1 VSWIGMIAQLDREST
16 ASATRA
22 GDYWQQSRRPL
33 TSLFFVLPLLVLYEG
48 GVLWLGPDG
57 VRNGAD
63 LWMQQLLGFFGF
75 GGFLLL
81 PVLTIAIL
89 LGWHHTSR
97 QPWRVSR
104 SVLFGMAA
112 ESAALAVFLL
122 VVADLQ
128 ARLLA
133 LTGTPVPCQM
143 GAGVSATGY
152 ASHLVRYFG
161 AGIYEEL
168 LFRLILVPLVMAAVG
183 LLIAGRQV
191 KVAVAL
197 VLTSLLFAAAHYV
210 GPHGDN
216 YQLYSFVF
224 RFVAGGF
231 FVVLFVYRGFGI
243 AAGTHALYDILVS
256 VSA

>member
-1 VSWIGMIAQLDREST
+1 MIAQLDKEST
-16 ASATRA
+16 ALAVRPA
-22 GDYWQQSRRPL
+22 NYWQQSRRPL

-48 GVLWLGPDG
+48 GVLWLGPNG

-63 LWMQQLLGFFGF
+63 LWMQRLLGFFGF

-81 PVLTIAIL
+81 PLLTIAIL

-104 SVLFGMAA
+104 GVLCGMAA
-112 ESAALAVFLL
+112 ESTVLAVLLL
-122 VVADLQ
+122 VFANVQ
-128 ARLLA
+128 ARLLV
-133 LTGTPVPCQM
+133 LTGSPLPCQL
-143 GAGVSATGY
+143 GDGTSAVGF

-168 LFRLILVPLVMAAVG
+168 LFRLILVPLVMATVG
-183 LLIAGRQV
+183 CLIAGRRM

-197 VLTSLLFAAAHYV
+197 VLTSLLFSAAHYV
-210 GPHGDN
+210 GPQGDD

-224 RFVAGGF
+224 RFIAGGF
-231 FVVLFVYRGFGI
+231 FAVLFVYRGFGI
-243 AAGTHALYDILVS
+243 AAGTHALYDILVG

>member
-1 VSWIGMIAQLDREST
+1 M
-16 ASATRA
+16 
-22 GDYWQQSRRPL
+22 
-33 TSLFFVLPLLVLYEG
+33 LYEG
-48 GVLWLGPDG
+48 GVLWLGPAG

-63 LWMQQLLGFFGF
+63 VWMQQLLGLLGF

-81 PVLTIAIL
+81 PLLTIAIL

-104 SVLFGMAA
+104 GVLGGMAV
-112 ESAALAVFLL
+112 ESAALAVLLL

-133 LTGTPVPCQM
+133 LGGQAPVCQLA
-143 GAGVSATGY
+143 AGGSATAY

-161 AGIYEEL
+161 AGLYEEL
-168 LFRLILVPLVMAAVG
+168 LFRLMLVPLVMAAIG
-183 LLIAGRQV
+183 CL
-191 KVAVAL
+191 VAVRRTQVGVAV

-210 GPHGDN
+210 GPHGEP
-216 YQLYSFVF
+216 YQLYSFLF

-231 FVVLFVYRGFGI
+231 FALLFIYRGFGI
-243 AAGTHALYDILVS
+243 AAGTHALV
-256 VSA
+256 